1 MKYADR
7 SRNLSVAALALL
19 TLAALLGGCTREDPE
34 TSAKT
39 SEKTSEERPADSAA
53 AADEDSFAYDLILK
67 GGTVVDGLGNERFT
81 ADVAIRGERIAV
93 VSKSGLDAADAAE
106 TVDVGG
112 LIVSP
117 GFIDNHAHI
126 QTTIHEHP
134 LAENFTR
141 QGITTII
148 ASLHSGD
155 QPSPLD
161 EYAMSLDVAPNV
173 GFFAG
178 HTWTRT
184 QVLGLENRAPSEEEL
199 QQMRDL
205 VEKSMQEGAL
215 GLSTGLLYVPAN
227 YAETEEV
234 IELAKVAAA
243 YGGIYVTHMRNEGTG
258 LLDSV
263 AETIRIAEEAEIPA
277 QINHHKAAGVGQW
290 GQSVQSLAMIDEARD
305 RGIDIVHD
313 LYPYTASSTRSAIM
327 FPQWVLAGGPR
338 DFGGRVTNPELLPR
352 IRREMREIFMTD
364 RTGGDLRRLQIR
376 VLPSDESYNGKT
388 LADMAAD
395 RGLPNSVETGIDLL
409 IELQLKGGFSAIYH
423 AMDEAD
429 VIRIMRHPLAMIE
442 TDGDPVSYGRGYPH
456 PRSYGAFPR
465 VLARYVRELGV
476 LTLEQAVQK
485 MTSMPADQYNQRERG
500 RLLPGSFA
508 DVVVFDAE
516 KVQDEASYT
525 DPHRYPTGIDHV
537 IVNGRFVIRGG
548 ALTGER
554 PGMWIRG
561 PARPGRVQ
569 GAQ

>member
-1 MKYADR
+1 MKALR
-7 SRNLSVAALALL
+7 TPIVNLALV
-19 TLAALLGGCTREDPE
+19 ALLALGQLTDQSAEARTASLETTRFDVVL
-34 TSAKT
+34 S
-39 SEKTSEERPADSAA
+39 
-53 AADEDSFAYDLILK
+53 
-67 GGTVVDGLGNERFT
+67 GGTLVDGLGTPRFT
-81 ADVAIRGERIAV
+81 ADLGLRGERIVAI
-93 VSKSGLDAADAAE
+93 SRTPLDPKDAAE
-106 TVDVGG
+106 VVDVSG
-112 LIVSP
+112 LVVAP

-141 QGITTII
+141 QGITTIM

-155 QPSPLD
+155 QPWPLD
-161 EYAMSLDVAPNV
+161 EYAMSLNVAPNV

-178 HTWTRT
+178 HTWTRKK
-184 QVLGLENRAPSEEEL
+184 VLGLENRAPNEEEL
-199 QQMRDL
+199 QRMREY
-205 VEKSMQEGAL
+205 VAETMQQGAL
-215 GLSTGLLYVPAN
+215 GLATGLLYVPAN

-234 IELAKVAAA
+234 IELAKVASS

-263 AETIRIAEEAEIPA
+263 NETIRIAEEADIPT
-277 QINHHKAAGVGQW
+277 QINHHKAAGIGQW
-290 GQSVQSLAMIDEARD
+290 GWSEQSLALIDEARE

-313 LYPYTASSTRSAIM
+313 LYPYTASSTSSVIM

-352 IRREMREIFMTD
+352 IRKEMHEIFMTD
-364 RTGGDLRRLQIR
+364 RTGGDLNRLQIR

-429 VIRIMRHPLAMIE
+429 VIRIMQHPLAMIE
-442 TDGDPVSYGRGYPH
+442 TDGDPVSYGKGYPH

-476 LTLEQAVQK
+476 LTLEEAVRK
-485 MTSMPADQYNQRERG
+485 MTSMPADQYNQPQRG
-500 RLLPGSFA
+500 RLQKGAFA
-508 DVVVFDAE
+508 DLVVFDPDTI
-516 KVQDEASYT
+516 QDQATYT

-537 IVNGRFVIRGG
+537 IVNGRFVIRAG
-548 ALTGER
+548 ALTGDR
-554 PGMWIRG
+554 PGVWIRG
-561 PARPGRVQ
+561 PARPDRI
-569 GAQ
+569 ATTDAND